1 MCQYTQN
8 DTHTLYLICIIK
20 AKMFLFEHKTS
31 VGDIYIEQLQ
41 RTLETN
47 NVINSLI
54 FFSLCMLN
62 LPLLIMEDFL

>member
-20 AKMFLFEHKTS
+20 EKMFLFEHKTS

-41 RTLETN
+41 TTLETN

-54 FFSLCMLN
+54 LLSLFAVH
-62 LPLLIMEDFL
+62 LPLLVMDYFL